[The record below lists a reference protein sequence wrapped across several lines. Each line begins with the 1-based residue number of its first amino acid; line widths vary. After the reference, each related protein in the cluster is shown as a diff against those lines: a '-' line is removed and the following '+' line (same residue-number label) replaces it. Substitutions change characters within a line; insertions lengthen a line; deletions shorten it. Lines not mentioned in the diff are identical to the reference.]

1 MTVPPPSP
9 APSPAPS
16 PDDLWALELAK
27 ARQAAGPDA
36 PSGGGFWPAALLG
49 LAAWARTVLLTPS
62 GGDVP
67 DAPLVAAL
75 HGEVANRT
83 RHLLAA
89 VAHEAP
95 AAPVLLLGRP
105 QLPPAELRKAFFTAG
120 VHGRLIWPFDLLSA
134 VRALPAILRR
144 LAEGRAVLAAGDWRP
159 ARRDLAAICFRMA
172 LGETS
177 AVWALRHVR
186 RGPRTVVFGH
196 TGVADSHLLER
207 AIQRQGART
216 VHWVHGVSLGLNF
229 VGGSNL
235 GVFQCG
241 SDARW
246 HQALG
251 GYDRTAS
258 LPAQAPEPAAGG
270 KGWLVLS
277 NLVHP
282 MNAEYRRHGLAGET
296 ALLEA
301 VAAAAGKAAR
311 VWKPHPILNTL
322 DPEVRAAIEARA
334 AALGFTRWREG
345 DDLGR
350 ARDFAVV
357 VSTPSTVAL
366 DVLKLGVLPILYGG
380 GDLDP
385 GSAIAQLPLKADSA
399 AALEAAAKRLEAAD
413 FHAIWTAIAPA
424 RDPTLADLRALAWD

>member
-1 MTVPPPSP
+1 MTAP
-9 APSPAPS
+9 A

-27 ARQAAGPDA
+27 ARQAAGPEA
-36 PSGGGFWPAALLG
+36 LSGGGGFWSAALLG
-49 LAAWARTVLLTPS
+49 FAAWARTVLLTPS

-67 DAPLVAAL
+67 KAPLVAAL

-89 VAHEAP
+89 LAREAP
-95 AAPVLLLGRP
+95 TAPVILLGRP
-105 QLPPAELRKAFFTAG
+105 QLPPADLRKAFLTAG
-120 VHGRLIWPFDLLSA
+120 VHGPLIWPFDLVSA
-134 VRALPAILRR
+134 LRALPAILRR
-144 LAEGRAVLAAGDWRP
+144 LREGAAVLAVAAWRP
-159 ARRDLAAICFRMA
+159 APRDLAAICFRMA

-177 AVWALRHVR
+177 AVWVRRHVPT
-186 RGPRTVVFGH
+186 GPSTVVFGH

-235 GVFQCG
+235 AVFQCG

-246 HQALG
+246 HEALG
-251 GYDRTAS
+251 GYGRAAS
-258 LPAQAPEPAAGG
+258 LPADPPQPASGG
-270 KGWLVLS
+270 EGWLVLS

-282 MNAEYRRHGLAGET
+282 MNADFRRHGVAGEV

-301 VAAAAGKAAR
+301 VAAAAGKAR
-311 VWKPHPILNTL
+311 KVWKPHPILASL
-322 DPEVRAAIEARA
+322 DVDTRTAIERRA
-334 AALGFTRWREG
+334 VELGFTRWREG
-345 DDLGR
+345 DPLSG

-385 GSAIAQLPLKADSA
+385 HSAIAQLPLKASSA
-399 AALEAAAKRLEAAD
+399 AELKRAASAPAD
-413 FHAIWTAIAPA
+413 FTATWAAIAPA
-424 RDPTLADLRALAWD
+424 REPTLADFTALTWDPA